1 MREAVRKPVI
11 GLQSLGATAVQVL
24 PDGGAAPLGMKALG
38 LMAYLAESAPRP
50 ATRDALVEMF
60 WERVGPAQGKGSL
73 RQEIRRIKKTL
84 GEPVF
89 DAAFIVSDIHIGLVE
104 GAFRYDVHDLEE
116 AAGAGDCEALARVLE
131 IYAGDFLVDNA
142 ARADCFQHWATER
155 REYLKDAAIAAL
167 SRLGFLDLE
176 EGRTERAQRAADRV
190 VTIDPLHEPGHEIV
204 IRCHLANG
212 RRAQARA
219 HFERF
224 RALMLR
230 ELGTEPMRELADLVT
245 PAALSAP
252 SARPQRESPPP
263 KAPARAGGDGARPVI
278 AVLNVSPPIASD
290 QAYLAGGVVEQIVAN
305 LSKSAWIRVAALEP
319 GMFLHQPEAIDR
331 SQRDLRDYADY
342 VLRVDVR
349 TQSGRVAITA
359 TLNRV
364 ADNATIFSDPMED
377 EFADLLSLQRRVAL
391 RIASIFEP
399 LVLEDQSS
407 REGVADWQDH
417 GDLNH
422 WRLLMRARWLFW
434 TTTSKNNQEARRLL
448 MRALKTDP
456 KDVPTHCV
464 LAFSHMLDAWSDWTP
479 DIAGAVREAQRWA
492 QKAVHIAPNDG
503 WAQFTLGVAC
513 STHDMLDQS
522 KSRLV
527 HALRLAP
534 SLVVATGDLARVNA
548 FLGDSAEAIRLAD
561 EALALSPYDQQAGL
575 WLRSKALAHWLEGD
589 LTLALDLIDFALIVR
604 PGWFQNHYLRA
615 AILAEKGEK
624 DRAHEALMRGEKLM
638 GSYSDAALRVGHPF
652 RDRAIYA
659 RLVRAIN
666 RAGASFSE

>member
-11 GLQSLGATAVQVL
+11 ELQALGATAVL
-24 PDGGAAPLGMKALG
+24 ASPDGAPFQLGMKALG
-38 LMAYLAESAPRP
+38 LIAYLAETAPRP

-60 WERVGPAQGKGSL
+60 WERVGPTQGKGSL

-84 GEPVF
+84 GEAVF
-89 DAAFIVSDIHIGLVE
+89 DDAFTVSDTHIGLAE
-104 GAFRYDVHDLEE
+104 GAFHYDVHELEE
-116 AAGAGDCEALARVLE
+116 ASALEDPEALARILT
-131 IYAGDFLVDNA
+131 IYGGDFLIDNA
-142 ARADCFQHWATER
+142 ARADSFQHWATER
-155 REYLKDAAIAAL
+155 REYLKDTAIAAL
-167 SRLGFLDLE
+167 SRLGFLDLKA
-176 EGRTERAQRAADRV
+176 GRTERAQRAADRV
-190 VTIDPLHEPGHEIV
+190 VSIDPLHEPGHEIV

-230 ELGTEPMRELADLVT
+230 ELATEPMREIAELVAPGAAPA
-245 PAALSAP
+245 PAARPGAKSASAP
-252 SARPQRESPPP
+252 QVAQEGR
-263 KAPARAGGDGARPVI
+263 ARPVI
-278 AVLNVSPPIASD
+278 AVLDVSPPIAND
-290 QAYLAGGVVEQIVAN
+290 QAYLAGGVVEQIVVN
-305 LSKSAWIRVAALEP
+305 LSKSAWIRVAAFSP
-319 GMFLHQPEAIDR
+319 GMFVHAPGVVER

-349 TQSGRVAITA
+349 TQAGRVAITA

-377 EFADLLSLQRRVAL
+377 EFADLLALQRRVAL

-407 REGVADWQDH
+407 RESAADWVERD
-417 GDLNH
+417 DLNH

-448 MRALKTDP
+448 TRVLKTDP
-456 KDVPTHCV
+456 KDVPTHCI
-464 LAFSHMLDAWSDWTP
+464 LAFSHMLDAWSDWQP
-479 DIAGAVREAQRWA
+479 DIAGSVSEAQRWA

-513 STHDMLDQS
+513 STPDMLDQA
-522 KSRLV
+522 KSRLA
-527 HALRLAP
+527 HSLRLAP
-534 SLVVATGDLARVNA
+534 SLVVATGDLARVSVC
-548 FLGDSAEAIRLAD
+548 LGETREAMRLAD
-561 EALALSPYDQQAGL
+561 EALALSPYDQHAGL

-589 LTLALDLIDFALIVR
+589 LAEALDLIDFALIVR

-615 AILAEKGEK
+615 AILAEQG
-624 DRAHEALMRGEKLM
+624 DVAAACAALMRGEKLM
-638 GSYSDAALRVGHPF
+638 GSYSDAALRIGHPF
-652 RDRAIYA
+652 RDRSIFSRLA
-659 RLVRAIN
+659 RALN
-666 RAGASFSE
+666 KAGGSFRE